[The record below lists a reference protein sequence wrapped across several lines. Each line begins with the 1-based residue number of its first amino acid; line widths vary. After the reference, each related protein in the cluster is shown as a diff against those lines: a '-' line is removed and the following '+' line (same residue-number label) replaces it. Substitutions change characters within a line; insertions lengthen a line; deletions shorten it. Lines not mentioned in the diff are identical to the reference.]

1 MIGNDI
7 NHLLIRCGGE
17 NMFNCQEIKSLNELE
32 LEVYN
37 YIIRHQE
44 DVIEMKIRDLAEA
57 AHVSTTTVLRFCKK
71 VGCNGYS
78 EFKLKYKMYLNQKPS
93 QVKIGDLGILL
104 DFFKRTESDDFNK
117 KLDEVASLLYYS
129 QKIILTGIGN
139 SGVLAKYGARY
150 FSSVGKLAQ
159 HIDDP
164 YYPVPSGY
172 YDASV
177 IIALSVSGET
187 TQTIEQLKRFT
198 SFNCAIV
205 AITNSETS
213 TIAKMSDVT
222 LSYYVPVDRENL
234 EVDLTTQVPVLYIL
248 EKLGKKVQFLLN
260 QQDIM

>member
-1 MIGNDI
+1 M
-7 NHLLIRCGGE
+7 
-17 NMFNCQEIKSLNELE
+17 
-32 LEVYN
+32 
-37 YIIRHQE
+37 
-44 DVIEMKIRDLAEA
+44 
-57 AHVSTTTVLRFCKK
+57 
-71 VGCNGYS
+71 
-78 EFKLKYKMYLNQKPS
+78 
-93 QVKIGDLGILL
+93 
-104 DFFKRTESDDFNK
+104 
-117 KLDEVASLLYYS
+117 
-129 QKIILTGIGN
+129 
-139 SGVLAKYGARY
+139 
-150 FSSVGKLAQ
+150 
-159 HIDDP
+159 
-164 YYPVPSGY
+164 
-172 YDASV
+172 